1 MQIFGIYWRRVVC
14 LLGGIC
20 CRNSPAGQWMN
31 HRDQIMGISI
41 TTDDLHSSY
50 LNLWYEWT
58 ICTRE
63 FLALGTGVSQ
73 WVRCGFSR
81 VEIWKMFCCRSVK
94 GTQDLSHLL
103 SSVRGGVEYLYSSYL
118 LHCHERYIISH
129 WVLAKLGPGR
139 NQWTVQ
145 GRWFGRSM
153 RSMGDRCSHGLI
165 EQGPSMRSST

>member
-1 MQIFGIYWRRVVC
+1 MLIFGIYWRQVVC

-81 VEIWKMFCCRSVK
+81 VEIWVK
-94 GTQDLSHLL
+94 GHINRCFAADLWRELRT
-103 SSVRGGVEYLYSSYL
+103 SVTCSLVLEVELNIYIHPTCFTAMRGILFHIDSWQNWGQGEINELYK
-118 LHCHERYIISH
+118 
-129 WVLAKLGPGR
+129 V
-139 NQWTVQ
+139 
-145 GRWFGRSM
+145 
-153 RSMGDRCSHGLI
+153 GDLEDLWGLWEI
-165 EQGPSMRSST
+165 GAVMVW